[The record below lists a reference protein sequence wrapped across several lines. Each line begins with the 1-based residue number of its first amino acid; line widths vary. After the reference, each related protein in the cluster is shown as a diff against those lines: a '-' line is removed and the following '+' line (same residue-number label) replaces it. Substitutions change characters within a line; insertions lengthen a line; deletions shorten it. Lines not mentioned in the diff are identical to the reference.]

1 MGRIKK
7 DHLYLIGISFKS
19 APVEIRE
26 KLSFDNTVCSSVL
39 NDIYSIDGI
48 EECVLL
54 STCNRTEIYLV
65 INQSLSEV
73 RERIEGYLLEISGS
87 NKEIL
92 NCFYHLQGEDVIEHL
107 FKVSSGLDS
116 MILGEPQIFGQVKNA
131 YSIASDIKCTGPVL
145 NRLFHHTFSVGKLIR
160 NSTKVGEGA
169 MSVSYAAVNLA
180 KNIFETLRGRSVLL
194 IGAGKIGEICAK
206 RLIDTGVAHLYIV
219 NRTLDRAKDLAIK
232 LRGDAIPFK
241 NLGEIFKKVDIIITS
256 VTSKVPI
263 IKKSDIM
270 HHIDNRKSESLF
282 LIDLGVPRNIESE
295 AGKIDNTFLYNIDDL
310 EGLTLDNLD
319 KRNKEVEKAE
329 KFIQAEID
337 DFCSW
342 LTKREVSPMIRDLYQ
357 SCENIRLKELEKV
370 KNKISPEAYEILDI
384 VTRRTVRKI
393 LHNPVITMR
402 ASKSGSQRER
412 LLESIQE
419 LFIQSTES

>member
-1 MGRIKK
+1 
-7 DHLYLIGISFKS
+7 
-19 APVEIRE
+19 
-26 KLSFDNTVCSSVL
+26 
-39 NDIYSIDGI
+39 
-48 EECVLL
+48 
-54 STCNRTEIYLV
+54 
-65 INQSLSEV
+65 
-73 RERIEGYLLEISGS
+73 
-87 NKEIL
+87 
-92 NCFYHLQGEDVIEHL
+92 
-107 FKVSSGLDS
+107 
-116 MILGEPQIFGQVKNA
+116 
-131 YSIASDIKCTGPVL
+131 
-145 NRLFHHTFSVGKLIR
+145 
-160 NSTKVGEGA
+160 
-169 MSVSYAAVNLA
+169 MSVSYAAVKLA
-180 KNIFETLRGRSVLL
+180 KNIFGTLRGRSVLL
-194 IGAGKIGEICAK
+194 VGAGKIGELCAQ

-319 KRNKEVEKAE
+319 NRKKEVEKAE
-329 KFIQAEID
+329 KLIQAEID

-342 LTKREVSPMIRDLYQ
+342 LTKCEVSPMIRDLYQ

-412 LLESIQE
+412 LLESVQE
-419 LFIQSTES
+419 LFIQT